1 MKIILA
7 LVCFIAMMLHAF
19 FGYFLYTRGETVF
32 EPENMIVAIEKK
44 APSEKD
50 RFAIFRKKAAPAAV
64 QSAVSEPKEQS
75 IPAAENTVSENTPA
89 IEPQVSEETKTE
101 NTELSASTETA
112 VPAETAPTASGNEH
126 ESEYVPL
133 NTGWSGFLQ
142 VENAIITAML
152 FFLGFAVCCVK
163 GRGPA
168 SRWVFGFNLIFWA
181 TLSGSVWFFI
191 PEKTPLMILNIKYSF
206 PQWYLVIG
214 LCGLAAVL
222 SLLLF
227 LNAFR
232 SSVDAAPKIT
242 KEPKKEEPKIEPKKG
257 FFSGSKQ
264 TDPIVPVAAGKMN
277 DPMDKRP
284 E

>member
-7 LVCFIAMMLHAF
+7 LVCFIATMLHAF

-50 RFAIFRKKAAPAAV
+50 RFAIFRKKAAPAAA
-64 QSAVSEPKEQS
+64 QSAVSEIKEQV
-75 IPAAENTVSENTPA
+75 IPTTENAASKNTGAAE
-89 IEPQVSEETKTE
+89 PQASDETKTE
-101 NTELSASTETA
+101 QKELSTSQETS
-112 VPAETAPTASGNEH
+112 VPVETAPIASNNEH

-181 TLSGSVWFFI
+181 TLSGSIWFFN
-191 PEKTPLMILNIKYSF
+191 PEKTPLTILNIKYSF
-206 PQWYLVIG
+206 PQWYIMIG

-222 SLLLF
+222 SLILF

-232 SSVDAAPKIT
+232 NPVEAAPKIA
-242 KEPKKEEPKIEPKKG
+242 KESKKEGPKVEPKKG
-257 FFSGSKQ
+257 FFSSASK
-264 TDPIVPVAAGKMN
+264 TEPIVPAATEKING
-277 DPMDKRP
+277 PMDKRP

>member
-7 LVCFIAMMLHAF
+7 LVCFIATMLHAF

-50 RFAIFRKKAAPAAV
+50 RFAIFRKKAAPAAA
-64 QSAVSEPKEQS
+64 QSAVSEIKEQV
-75 IPAAENTVSENTPA
+75 IPTTENAASENTGA
-89 IEPQVSEETKTE
+89 AEPQASDETKTE
-101 NTELSASTETA
+101 QKELSTSQETS
-112 VPAETAPTASGNEH
+112 VPVETAPIASNNEH

-181 TLSGSVWFFI
+181 TLSGSIWFFN
-191 PEKTPLMILNIKYSF
+191 PEKTPLTILNIKYSF
-206 PQWYLVIG
+206 PQWYLMIG

-232 SSVDAAPKIT
+232 NPVEAAPKIA
-242 KEPKKEEPKIEPKKG
+242 KESKKEGPKVEPKKG
-257 FFSGSKQ
+257 FFSSASK
-264 TDPIVPVAAGKMN
+264 TEPIVPAATEKING
-277 DPMDKRP
+277 PMDKRP

>member
-50 RFAIFRKKAAPAAV
+50 RFALFRKKAAPAAV
-64 QSAVSEPKEQS
+64 QSAVSEPKEQA
-75 IPAAENTVSENTPA
+75 IPTTENTVTENTA
-89 IEPQVSEETKTE
+89 AAEPQASEETKSEQTKS
-101 NTELSASTETA
+101 SAGTETA
-112 VPAETAPTASGNEH
+112 VPTEAAPIASNHEQ

-181 TLSGSVWFFI
+181 TLSGSIWFFI
-191 PEKTPLMILNIKYSF
+191 PEKTPLMILNIRYSF

-232 SSVDAAPKIT
+232 SPIEAAPKAV

-257 FFSGSKQ
+257 FFSSSKK
-264 TDPIVPVAAGKMN
+264 TEPIVPAPGEKMN

>member
-64 QSAVSEPKEQS
+64 QSAVSEPKEQA
-75 IPAAENTVSENTPA
+75 IPTTENTVTENTA
-89 IEPQVSEETKTE
+89 AAEPQASEETKSEQTKS
-101 NTELSASTETA
+101 SAGTETA
-112 VPAETAPTASGNEH
+112 VPTEAAPIASNHEQ

-181 TLSGSVWFFI
+181 TLSGSIWFFI
-191 PEKTPLMILNIKYSF
+191 PEKTPLMILNIRYSF

-232 SSVDAAPKIT
+232 SPIEAAPKAV

-257 FFSGSKQ
+257 FFSSSK
-264 TDPIVPVAAGKMN
+264 K
-277 DPMDKRP
+277 
-284 E
+284 

>member
-64 QSAVSEPKEQS
+64 QSAVSEPKEQA
-75 IPAAENTVSENTPA
+75 IPTTENTVTENTA
-89 IEPQVSEETKTE
+89 AAEPQASEETKSEQTE
-101 NTELSASTETA
+101 SSAGTETA
-112 VPAETAPTASGNEH
+112 VPTETAPITSNHEQ

-181 TLSGSVWFFI
+181 TLSGSIWFFN
-191 PEKTPLMILNIKYSF
+191 PEKTPLTILNIKYSF
-206 PQWYLVIG
+206 PQWYIMIG

-222 SLLLF
+222 SLILF

-232 SSVDAAPKIT
+232 NPVEAAPKIA
-242 KEPKKEEPKIEPKKG
+242 KESKKEGPKVEPKKR
-257 FFSGSKQ
+257 FFSSASK
-264 TDPIVPVAAGKMN
+264 TEPIVPAATEKING
-277 DPMDKRP
+277 PMDKRP

>member
-64 QSAVSEPKEQS
+64 QSAVSEPKEQA
-75 IPAAENTVSENTPA
+75 IPTTENTVTNTA
-89 IEPQVSEETKTE
+89 AAEPQASEETKSEQTE
-101 NTELSASTETA
+101 SSAGTETA
-112 VPAETAPTASGNEH
+112 VPTEAAPIASNHEQ

-181 TLSGSVWFFI
+181 TLSGSIWFFN
-191 PEKTPLMILNIKYSF
+191 PEKTPLTILNIKYSF
-206 PQWYLVIG
+206 PQWYIMIG

-222 SLLLF
+222 SLILF

-232 SSVDAAPKIT
+232 NPVEAAPKIA
-242 KEPKKEEPKIEPKKG
+242 KESKKEGPKVEPKKG
-257 FFSGSKQ
+257 FFSSASK
-264 TDPIVPVAAGKMN
+264 TEPIVPAATEKING
-277 DPMDKRP
+277 PMDKRP

>member
-44 APSEKD
+44 APSDKD
-50 RFAIFRKKAAPAAV
+50 RFAIFRKKAAPAVV
-64 QSAVSEPKEQS
+64 QPAESEAKGQAFS
-75 IPAAENTVSENTPA
+75 TTENIVSENTPA
-89 IEPQVSEETKTE
+89 AEPQASEENKSEQTE
-101 NTELSASTETA
+101 SSVSSETTVPTEVAPIASN
-112 VPAETAPTASGNEH
+112 NEQ

-181 TLSGSVWFFI
+181 TLSGSIWFFI

-206 PQWYLVIG
+206 PQWYIVIG

-232 SSVDAAPKIT
+232 SPIEAAPKTI

-257 FFSGSKQ
+257 FFSSSKKSE
-264 TDPIVPVAAGKMN
+264 PIVPAPVGKMN